1 MYKSYILSIVGFLA
15 GIAAVVYLA
24 SFYQKDRPDEDYEI
38 SFVFNKATIGSKL
51 AGKTYDQVAQ
61 EFLPA
66 TEVLEKNARK
76 LNSGNFSARYDKVKV
91 FSKGS
96 KDVIR
101 SMTLEYKDSVVV
113 KIALGEPTPSKD
125 AKWVN
130 LSPLSYKMMDWGW
143 GTRDRELKDKDSA
156 RGWQIPVFLLLLL
169 ILVLLPF
176 FFLWPLGVWLVKKM
190 EGLGVVI
197 YVAVLL
203 VALWLFDGFIA
214 YSNGS
219 TVLFL
224 VLQAVALAITIR
236 SMGKANK
243 PQWEPTFSESGTSS
257 APRSSSSIC
266 TKQEYVGHLCN
277 LAYLMACVG
286 LDGKQDPQSE
296 KRARVVVDT
305 MSQYGVHLTTDEF
318 QYCMEHPRDTDNVSV
333 PSNPAIRAEFVQDFF
348 RFLASDETIPITSVK
363 LAIVTIYAK
372 KLGEPMEL
380 TDAMKRIVDVAQNEY
395 GYTFTGDNFAF

>member
-156 RGWQIPVFLLLLL
+156 KGWQIPVFLLLLL

-243 PQWEPTFSESGTSS
+243 TQWEPTFSESGTSS

-286 LDGKQDPQSE
+286 PDGKQDPQSE

-305 MSQYGVHLTTDEF
+305 LQRYGYSLTPEEFQSCLANPRTTDDP
-318 QYCMEHPRDTDNVSV
+318 MV
-333 PSNPAIRAEFVQDFF
+333 PSNPTARAQFTDDFF
-348 RFLASDETIPITSVK
+348 RYLASDDTIPVT
-363 LAIVTIYAK
+363 AIKIAVAVTFAK
-372 KLGEPMEL
+372 KLGFPMDL
-380 TDAMKRIVDVAQNEY
+380 KDGWVKIVETARDEFGFEFDGSNY
-395 GYTFTGDNFAF
+395 GG